1 MVATKVEM
9 ARRLQLA
16 QEMTP
21 DCVLMDAVGLAAVV
35 LFTVRVSKSARSL
48 GSTSSLES
56 SS

>member
-9 ARRLQLA
+9 ARRLQLD

-48 GSTSSLES
+48 GLTSSLES